1 MVDIAR
7 ACAELGSDELLLDD
21 FCYPRDGRMSRI
33 KTDERTMTKQAALA
47 LLAGELQKA
56 LEDYD
61 IKLSVS
67 IDADIVLAGSE
78 ERTGIVVGELAPKFD
93 RVYVAAT
100 EETLPQIAAAMEGID
115 TELVPMTSTAP
126 GEGSYLITE

>member
-1 MVDIAR
+1 
-7 ACAELGSDELLLDD
+7 
-21 FCYPRDGRMSRI
+21 
-33 KTDERTMTKQAALA
+33 
-47 LLAGELQKA
+47 LQKA

-78 ERTGIVVGELAPKFD
+78 ERTGIVVSELAPKFD

-126 GEGSYLITE
+126 GEGLYLITE